1 MKCQIEIKMQ
11 NEKRNYVRVNNYTFG
26 GGEMYAR
33 QYYR

>member
-1 MKCQIEIKMQ
+1 MKCENGKP
-11 NEKRNYVRVNNYTFG
+11 NYIYMDNYTFG